1 MISPLT
7 ACFLLFM
14 KHSLLPWLHCVM
26 YWHWKPGS
34 SEIANQFQDR
44 FLSPPCFPILQ
55 WFVRSLFSPS
65 GHFTFT
71 ISDEVNVSGSDTIKS
86 ENSIYHSA
94 LYLLCY
100 LNNSPWLGAMNQ
112 TLGFGTILFTISE
125 PSHDLH
131 KYFSTQQ
138 KKFSMRLLNKL
149 RTWLIKI
156 SIFRFV
162 YCSLILMRQFLLL
175 SFWE

>member
-1 MISPLT
+1 MYPWTRFSTWSQT
-7 ACFLLFM
+7 ARFLLFM

-34 SEIANQFQDR
+34 SEIANQFQAGLGFCLLLVFQFCSD
-44 FLSPPCFPILQ
+44 LSEVCLAWVDI
-55 WFVRSLFSPS
+55 SLLL
-65 GHFTFT
+65 H

-94 LYLLCY
+94 LYPLCY

-131 KYFSTQQ
+131 KYFST
-138 KKFSMRLLNKL
+138 
-149 RTWLIKI
+149 
-156 SIFRFV
+156 
-162 YCSLILMRQFLLL
+162 
-175 SFWE
+175 